1 MRSLTEAVALLREFE
16 AYRIVHVP
24 REANP
29 LADRLANED
38 IDDAIKQPSLG

>member
-1 MRSLTEAVALLREFE
+1 LLREFE

-29 LADRLANED
+29 LPDRLANNG
-38 IDDAIKQPSLG
+38 IDDAIKKTLLG